1 MRLKTFFITL
11 FTFLIFLYGGVAFF
25 LTMSLKSSIQNIK
38 DRAIGE
44 HYFIVSAF
52 YNDYI
57 SIQSRKSEEQDRI
70 AESLFDSYS
79 AYYQK
84 QPVSLAVYQ
93 QNMPLKSTL
102 PDIEISFDEKAVP
115 DQRKVYF
122 QSDEDKE
129 YLLVTGEVPE
139 PFDDYLVVYCY
150 DLTREMNRWSR
161 IARELFRASFVLSL
175 LLGVILYVVLYCI
188 FKPLTQIADAAEKVA
203 GGDYDNKISIRGKGE
218 IGRVADSF
226 NHMVEEIKASVN
238 ELSETAKQKQEF
250 IDNFAHELRTPL
262 TSIYGYA
269 EYLQKAKLTE
279 EDTYESTQFIMS
291 ESQRLQRL
299 GDRLLQLALY
309 REQEL
314 RLTQVSLPDLFHSL
328 EVYFKIKLAKKNIAL
343 KIQTAQCCVRGDET
357 LLECLFSNI
366 IENAMKACDRDGEI
380 AIKALQGENESVVVT
395 IADNGKGIPDDAIQ
409 HITEAF
415 YRADKSR
422 SKAEGGAG
430 IGLALCKQIVDRHH
444 GLLEFHSGGR
454 GTTVT
459 ITFTS

>member
-1 MRLKTFFITL
+1 MRIKTFFITL
-11 FTFLIFLYGGVAFF
+11 LTFLVFLYGGVAFF
-25 LTMSLKSSIQNIK
+25 LTMSLKSNIQNIK
-38 DRAIGE
+38 DRAMGE

-52 YNDYI
+52 YNDFI
-57 SIQSRKSEEQDRI
+57 SIQSRRSEEQDKL

-93 QNMPLKSTL
+93 KNYPLKSTL
-102 PDIEISFDEKAVP
+102 PGINISFDENISP
-115 DQRKVYF
+115 DQRRVYF
-122 QSDEDKE
+122 QADEDKE
-129 YLLVTGEVPE
+129 YLIVTGRVPE
-139 PFDDYLVVYCY
+139 PFDDLLIVYCY
-150 DLTREMNRWSR
+150 DLTRELNRWHR
-161 IARELFRASFVLSL
+161 IARELFAASFVLSL
-175 LLGVILYVVLYCI
+175 LLGAVLYIVLYYI
-188 FKPLTQIADAAEKVA
+188 FKPLTQIADAAERVA

-226 NHMVEEIKASVN
+226 NHMVDEIKASVN
-238 ELSETAKQKQEF
+238 KLSETAKQKQEF

-279 EDTYESTQFIMS
+279 EDAYESTQFIMS

-314 RLTQVSLPDLFHSL
+314 KRTEIVLPELFHSL
-328 EVYFKIKLAKKNIAL
+328 EGYFKIKLAEKNIAL
-343 KIQTAQCCVRGDET
+343 KIHMDQCCVRGDET
-357 LLECLFSNI
+357 LLECLFSNL
-366 IENAMKACDRDGEI
+366 IENAIKACDKDGVI
-380 AIKALQGENESVVVT
+380 AIKAFRKDESVVVT
-395 IADNGKGIPDDAIQ
+395 VADNGKGIPCDAIK
-409 HITEAF
+409 HVTEAF

-444 GLLEFHSGGR
+444 GLLEFHSGSR

-459 ITFTS
+459 VTFTSR